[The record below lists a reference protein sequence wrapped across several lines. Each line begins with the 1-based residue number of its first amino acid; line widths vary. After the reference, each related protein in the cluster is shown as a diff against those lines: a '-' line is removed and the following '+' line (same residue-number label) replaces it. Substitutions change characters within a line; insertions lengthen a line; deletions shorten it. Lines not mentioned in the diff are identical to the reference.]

1 MKKIGLILTLL
12 ATVFIS
18 QDALAVATATQNL
31 QVGHYYRIRSSDK
44 SDKVNNVIQYH
55 YLCYV
60 NNISKYHTALK
71 PEILV
76 LRENEI
82 VSAPGAIFKITYLSG
97 TTSGSIK
104 LEAQGKDVFSSM
116 TNTPYHDENHIS
128 TFYWESGLT
137 YKKSEDG
144 TSIVLQ
150 NGERGVLFFTNPAYL
165 EDEWNN
171 YKEGSIGGNNQGA
184 EEYHYELGHSGG
196 EQKWYFEEVN
206 EENIADAYLGVPC
219 ATTTDYRTV
228 RVTDMV
234 SNTVDGITYYYSTM
248 RAPFP
253 LQFVTKRNGANEQ
266 SKLTPGDLFFVKKDG
281 SLVNIEF
288 NPSGT
293 MSKTYVIP
301 ANTPF
306 VIRTTTNNPAD
317 YKFQPSLLSGNVTNA
332 TDNELSKNLPS
343 SYLVNT
349 ASNNGVSGKRMLSI
363 VEGKAVFH
371 NRVGSEIKLSYYD
384 GNRAYFSKDSD
395 PIPVIEKKTLS
406 ELIHGNY
413 DSGTQYILSNDL
425 YVGYVTDGNVVYA
438 HDAGVDA
445 EYKVNM
451 PAGANEYKGFAHDDY
466 TQYNWVGLDVDAT
479 TNYGVENTII
489 PGGTLIGAILDDKN
503 NPEFQV
509 YTGPASKL
517 SERTTDASLTHV
529 NQYIAA
535 NFATDANGMLTA
547 TAGNNKGK
555 SYWFMPPVG
564 SEVVKVTWA
573 VIVFEKDGDGKYT
586 GNVYAYIP
594 KNVNGANGNGFQ
606 GKIKLD
612 VSMFSNGGT
621 QWPSNEDEVEQW
633 NGKVYEFMAV
643 AIKNSS
649 ASGAPR
655 RVNASDVIE
664 GDENQPASRF
674 TLSVL
679 EMTGTNGGVVTGI
692 DAVAAGKVV
701 KDVKFYN
708 LQGVA
713 KAEPWQGVNI
723 IVRTFDDG
731 TRDSKKVVF

>member
-12 ATVFIS
+12 STIFAGQNV
-18 QDALAVATATQNL
+18 LAATATQDL
-31 QVGHYYRIRSSDK
+31 QVGHYYRIRSSVTT
-44 SDKVNNVIQYH
+44 DKVGGVVQKHYMCLVYDNAASQYE
-55 YLCYV
+55 V
-60 NNISKYHTALK
+60 K
-71 PEILV
+71 IL
-76 LRENEI
+76 RQSDI
-82 VSAPGAIFKITYLSG
+82 VSAPGSIFKITGL
-97 TTSGSIK
+97 TSSKINLETQGQDVWSSIK
-104 LEAQGKDVFSSM
+104 GSSLIDEHGRNWTWTADLLNIFFDPIKYAAVKNSDGFHLSAAVRGSNSGNIATEAYFQDETLSYRNSSYVDHED
-116 TNTPYHDENHIS
+116 YHEPVGMSAEPS
-128 TFYWESGLT
+128 T
-137 YKKSEDG
+137 
-144 TSIVLQ
+144 I
-150 NGERGVLFFTNPAYL
+150 
-165 EDEWNN
+165 
-171 YKEGSIGGNNQGA
+171 
-184 EEYHYELGHSGG
+184 
-196 EQKWYFEEVN
+196 WYFEEVN
-206 EENIADAYLGVPC
+206 EANIDDTYLGLPC
-219 ATTTDYRTV
+219 AVSKESVTV
-228 RVTDMV
+228 SDMV
-234 SNTVDGITYYYSTM
+234 TNTVDGVTYYYSTM

-266 SKLTPGDLFFVKKDG
+266 SKLTPGDLFFVKSDG

-301 ANTPF
+301 ANKPF

-317 YKFQPSLLSGNVTNA
+317 YKFQPSLGSGNVTN
-332 TDNELSKNLPS
+332 TN
-343 SYLVNT
+343 VNALQS
-349 ASNNGVSGKRMLSI
+349 ASTYFVRNASGNGVSGKRMLSI
-363 VEGKAVFH
+363 VDGEAKFH
-371 NRVGSEIKLSYYD
+371 NRVGSEINLSYYD

-395 PIPVIEKKTLS
+395 PIPVIEEKTLS

-425 YVGYVTDGNVVYA
+425 YVGYVTDGKVVYA

-445 EYKVNM
+445 EYEVNM

-466 TQYNWVGLDVDAT
+466 TQYNWVALDVDVAT
-479 TNYGVENTII
+479 ETAKYGTENTII

-509 YTGPASKL
+509 YTGPASEL
-517 SERTTDASLTHV
+517 STRTTDASLTHV

-547 TAGNNKGK
+547 TAGNNKGT

-573 VIVFEKDGDGKYT
+573 VIVFEKDSDGKYT
-586 GNVYAYIP
+586 GNAYAYIP

-664 GDENQPASRF
+664 GDENQPTSRF

-679 EMTGTNGGVVTGI
+679 ELTGTNGGVVTGI

-701 KDVKFYN
+701 RDVKFYN

>member
-12 ATVFIS
+12 STIFAPQEV
-18 QDALAVATATQNL
+18 LAATATQDL
-31 QVGHYYRIRSSDK
+31 QVGHYYRIRSSVTT
-44 SDKVNNVIQYH
+44 DKVGGVVQKHYMCLVYDNAASQYE
-55 YLCYV
+55 V
-60 NNISKYHTALK
+60 K
-71 PEILV
+71 IL
-76 LRENEI
+76 RQSDI
-82 VSAPGAIFKITYLSG
+82 VSAPGSIFKITGL
-97 TTSGSIK
+97 TSSKINLETQGQDVWSSIK
-104 LEAQGKDVFSSM
+104 GSSLIDEHGRNWTWTADLLNIFFDPIKYAAVKNSDGFHLSAAVRGSNSGNIATEAYFQDETLSYRNSSYVDHED
-116 TNTPYHDENHIS
+116 YHEPVGMSAEPS
-128 TFYWESGLT
+128 T
-137 YKKSEDG
+137 
-144 TSIVLQ
+144 I
-150 NGERGVLFFTNPAYL
+150 
-165 EDEWNN
+165 
-171 YKEGSIGGNNQGA
+171 
-184 EEYHYELGHSGG
+184 
-196 EQKWYFEEVN
+196 WYFEEVN
-206 EENIADAYLGVPC
+206 EANIDDTYLGLPC
-219 ATTTDYRTV
+219 AVSKESVTV
-228 RVTDMV
+228 SDMV
-234 SNTVDGITYYYSTM
+234 TNTVDGVTYYYSTM

-266 SKLTPGDLFFVKKDG
+266 SKLTPGDLFFVKSDG

-301 ANTPF
+301 ANKPF

-317 YKFQPSLLSGNVTNA
+317 YKFQPSLGSGNVTN
-332 TDNELSKNLPS
+332 TN
-343 SYLVNT
+343 VNALQS
-349 ASNNGVSGKRMLSI
+349 ASTYFVRNASGNGVSGKRMLSI
-363 VEGKAVFH
+363 VDGEAKFH
-371 NRVGSEIKLSYYD
+371 NRVGSEINLSYYD

-395 PIPVIEKKTLS
+395 PIPVIEEKTLS

-425 YVGYVTDGNVVYA
+425 YVGYVTDGKVVYA

-445 EYKVNM
+445 EYEVNM

-466 TQYNWVGLDVDAT
+466 TQYNWVALDVDVAT
-479 TNYGVENTII
+479 ETAKYGTENTII

-509 YTGPASKL
+509 YTGPASEL
-517 SERTTDASLTHV
+517 STRTTDASLTHV

-547 TAGNNKGK
+547 TAGNNKGT

-573 VIVFEKDGDGKYT
+573 VIVFEKDSDGKYT
-586 GNVYAYIP
+586 GNAYAYIP

-664 GDENQPASRF
+664 GDENQPTSRF

-679 EMTGTNGGVVTGI
+679 ELTGTNGGVVTGI

-701 KDVKFYN
+701 RDVKFYN

>member
-12 ATVFIS
+12 STIFAGQNV
-18 QDALAVATATQNL
+18 LAATATQDL
-31 QVGHYYRIRSSDK
+31 QVGHYYRIRSSVTK
-44 SDKVNNVIQYH
+44 DKVGGVVQKHYMCLVYDNAASQYE
-55 YLCYV
+55 V
-60 NNISKYHTALK
+60 K
-71 PEILV
+71 IL
-76 LRENEI
+76 RQSDI
-82 VSAPGAIFKITYLSG
+82 VSAPGSIFKITRLTSSKINLETQGQDVWSSINGSSLIDEHGRNWTWTAGIYNPIQYAAVENSDGFHLSAAVR
-97 TTSGSIK
+97 GS
-104 LEAQGKDVFSSM
+104 SSFYIA
-116 TNTPYHDENHIS
+116 TDAYFQDETLSYRNSSYVDPEDYHEPVGMSDDPS
-128 TFYWESGLT
+128 T
-137 YKKSEDG
+137 
-144 TSIVLQ
+144 I
-150 NGERGVLFFTNPAYL
+150 
-165 EDEWNN
+165 
-171 YKEGSIGGNNQGA
+171 
-184 EEYHYELGHSGG
+184 
-196 EQKWYFEEVN
+196 WYFEEVN
-206 EENIADAYLGVPC
+206 EANIDDTYLGLPC
-219 ATTTDYRTV
+219 AVSKESVTV
-228 RVTDMV
+228 SDMV
-234 SNTVDGITYYYSTM
+234 TNTVDGVTYYYSTM

-266 SKLTPGDLFFVKKDG
+266 SKLTPGDLFFVKNDG

-317 YKFQPSLLSGNVTNA
+317 YKFQPSLGSGNVTN
-332 TDNELSKNLPS
+332 TN
-343 SYLVNT
+343 VNALQS
-349 ASNNGVSGKRMLSI
+349 ASTYFVRNASTNGVSGKRMLSI
-363 VEGKAVFH
+363 VDGEAKFH

-395 PIPVIEKKTLS
+395 PIPVIEEKTLS

-425 YVGYVTDGNVVYA
+425 YVGYVTDGKVVYA

-466 TQYNWVGLDVDAT
+466 TQYNWVALDVDVAT
-479 TNYGVENTII
+479 ETAKYGTENTII

-509 YTGPASKL
+509 YTGPASEL
-517 SERTTDASLTHV
+517 STRTTDASLTHV

-547 TAGNNKGK
+547 TAGNNKGT

-573 VIVFEKDGDGKYT
+573 VIVFEKDSDGKYT
-586 GNVYAYIP
+586 GNAYAYIP

-621 QWPSNEDEVEQW
+621 PWPSNEDEVEQW

-664 GDENQPASRF
+664 GDENQPTSRF

-679 EMTGTNGGVVTGI
+679 ELTGTNGGVVTGI

>member
-12 ATVFIS
+12 FTIFAPQEV
-18 QDALAVATATQNL
+18 LAATATQDL
-31 QVGHYYRIRSSDK
+31 QVGHYYRIRSSVTTDMVGGVVQK
-44 SDKVNNVIQYH
+44 HYMCLVYDNAASQYEVKILRQSD
-55 YLCYV
+55 
-60 NNISKYHTALK
+60 
-71 PEILV
+71 
-76 LRENEI
+76 I
-82 VSAPGAIFKITYLSG
+82 VSAPGSIFKITGL
-97 TTSGSIK
+97 TSSKINLETQEQDVWSSIK
-104 LEAQGKDVFSSM
+104 GSSLIDEHGRNWIW
-116 TNTPYHDENHIS
+116 TADLLGINKPIKYAAAENSDGFHLSAAVRGLNSVGFATKAYFQDETLIYRNSNEDYHEPLGMSAEPS
-128 TFYWESGLT
+128 T
-137 YKKSEDG
+137 
-144 TSIVLQ
+144 I
-150 NGERGVLFFTNPAYL
+150 
-165 EDEWNN
+165 
-171 YKEGSIGGNNQGA
+171 
-184 EEYHYELGHSGG
+184 
-196 EQKWYFEEVN
+196 WYFEEVN
-206 EENIADAYLGVPC
+206 EANIDDTYLGLPC
-219 ATTTDYRTV
+219 AVSKESVTV
-228 RVTDMV
+228 SDMV
-234 SNTVDGITYYYSTM
+234 TNTVDGVTYYYSTM

-266 SKLTPGDLFFVKKDG
+266 SKLTPGDLFFVKSDR

-317 YKFQPSLLSGNVTNA
+317 YKFQPSLGSGNVTN
-332 TDNELSKNLPS
+332 TNDNALQSASTYFVRNANKN
-343 SYLVNT
+343 V
-349 ASNNGVSGKRMLSI
+349 VSDKCMLSI
-363 VEGKAVFH
+363 VDGEAKFH

-384 GNRAYFSKDSD
+384 GNRAYFTDDSY
-395 PIPVIEKKTLS
+395 PIPTIEKKTLS

-425 YVGYVTDGNVVYA
+425 YVGYVTDGKVVYA

-445 EYKVNM
+445 EYEVNM

-466 TQYNWVGLDVDAT
+466 TQYNWVALDVDVAT
-479 TNYGVENTII
+479 ETAKYGTENTII

-509 YTGPASKL
+509 YTGPASEL

-547 TAGNNKGK
+547 TAGNNKGT

-573 VIVFEKDGDGKYT
+573 VIVFEKDSDGKYT
-586 GNVYAYIP
+586 GNAYAYIP

-612 VSMFSNGGT
+612 VSMFSNVGT

-664 GDENQPASRF
+664 GDENQPTSRF

-679 EMTGTNGGVVTGI
+679 ELTGTNGGVVTGV

>member
-12 ATVFIS
+12 STIFAGQEV
-18 QDALAVATATQNL
+18 LAATATQDL
-31 QVGHYYRIRSSDK
+31 QVGHYYRIRSSVTT
-44 SDKVNNVIQYH
+44 DKVGGVVQKHYMCLVYDNAASQYE
-55 YLCYV
+55 V
-60 NNISKYHTALK
+60 K
-71 PEILV
+71 IL
-76 LRENEI
+76 RQSDI
-82 VSAPGAIFKITYLSG
+82 VSAPGSIFKITRLTSSKINLETQGQDVWSSINGSSLIDEHGRNWTWTAGLYNPIQYAAVKNSDGFHLSAAVR
-97 TTSGSIK
+97 GSNS
-104 LEAQGKDVFSSM
+104 LYFATDAYFQDETLSYRNSSYVDHEDYHEPVGMSEAA
-116 TNTPYHDENHIS
+116 S
-128 TFYWESGLT
+128 T
-137 YKKSEDG
+137 
-144 TSIVLQ
+144 I
-150 NGERGVLFFTNPAYL
+150 
-165 EDEWNN
+165 
-171 YKEGSIGGNNQGA
+171 
-184 EEYHYELGHSGG
+184 
-196 EQKWYFEEVN
+196 WYFEEVN
-206 EENIADAYLGVPC
+206 EANIDDTYLGLPC
-219 ATTTDYRTV
+219 AVSKESVTV
-228 RVTDMV
+228 SDMV
-234 SNTVDGITYYYSTM
+234 TNTVDGVTYYYSTM

-266 SKLTPGDLFFVKKDG
+266 SKLTPGDLFFVKNDG

-317 YKFQPSLLSGNVTNA
+317 YKFQPSLGSGNVTN
-332 TDNELSKNLPS
+332 TN
-343 SYLVNT
+343 VNALQS
-349 ASNNGVSGKRMLSI
+349 ASTYFVRNASTNGVSGKRMLSI
-363 VEGKAVFH
+363 VDGEAKFH

-384 GNRAYFSKDSD
+384 GNRAYFTKDSD
-395 PIPVIEKKTLS
+395 PIPTIEEKTLS

-425 YVGYVTDGNVVYA
+425 YVGYVTDGKVVYA

-445 EYKVNM
+445 EYEVNM
-451 PAGANEYKGFAHDDY
+451 PAGANEYKGFSHDDY
-466 TQYNWVGLDVDAT
+466 TQYNWVALDVDVAT
-479 TNYGVENTII
+479 ETAKYGTENTII

-509 YTGPASKL
+509 YTGPASEL

-535 NFATDANGMLTA
+535 NFATDANGMLQSKT
-547 TAGNNKGK
+547 GEN
-555 SYWFMPPVG
+555 YWFMPPVG

-573 VIVFEKDGDGKYT
+573 VIVFEKDSDGKYT

-664 GDENQPASRF
+664 GDENQPTSRF

-679 EMTGTNGGVVTGI
+679 ELTGTNGGVVTGV

>member
-1 MKKIGLILTLL
+1 ML
-12 ATVFIS
+12 A
-18 QDALAVATATQNL
+18 ATATQDL
-31 QVGHYYRIRSSDK
+31 QVGHYYRIRSSVNT
-44 SDKVNNVIQYH
+44 DKVGGVVQKHYMCFVYDNVKTSFNGNREQYQM
-55 YLCYV
+55 
-60 NNISKYHTALK
+60 K
-71 PEILV
+71 V
-76 LRENEI
+76 LRQSDI
-82 VSAPGAIFKITYLSG
+82 ISAPGSIFKVTGFTDGSGWFSSPTIT
-97 TTSGSIK
+97 
-104 LEAQGKDVFSSM
+104 LEAQGVNVFSSLSGSS
-116 TNTPYHDENHIS
+116 YGDENGRNWTWSS
-128 TFYWESGLT
+128 TLNYEKNDDGLSFT
-137 YKKSEDG
+137 L
-144 TSIVLQ
+144 T
-150 NGERGVLFFTNPAYL
+150 NGSRAVIYTAYL
-165 EDEWNN
+165 QDESMS
-171 YKEGSIGGNNQGA
+171 YKANSTAAGHWGA
-184 EEYHYELGHSGG
+184 EAYHETLGHSSSAST
-196 EQKWYFEEVN
+196 KWYFEEVS
-206 EENIADAYLGVPC
+206 EENIADTYLGAPC
-219 ATTTDYRTV
+219 ANTKTSVTV
-228 RVTDMV
+228 SDMV
-234 SNTVDGITYYYSTM
+234 TNTVDGVTYYYSTM
-248 RAPFP
+248 RVPFP

-266 SKLTPGDLFFVKKDG
+266 SKLTPGDLFFVKSDG

-317 YKFQPSLLSGNVTNA
+317 YKFQPSLGSGNVTN
-332 TDNELSKNLPS
+332 TN
-343 SYLVNT
+343 VNALQS
-349 ASNNGVSGKRMLSI
+349 ASTYFVRKANTNVVSGKRMLSI
-363 VEGKAVFH
+363 VDGEAKFH
-371 NRVGSEIKLSYYD
+371 NRVGTEINLDYYD
-384 GNRAYFSKDSD
+384 GNRAYFTKDSD
-395 PIPVIEKKTLS
+395 PIPTIEEKTLS

-425 YVGYVTDGNVVYA
+425 YVGYVTDGKVVYA

-445 EYKVNM
+445 EYEVNM

-466 TQYNWVGLDVDAT
+466 TQYNWVALDVDVAT
-479 TNYGVENTII
+479 ETAKYGTENTII

-517 SERTTDASLTHV
+517 TQRTTDASLTHV

-535 NFATDANGMLTA
+535 SFATDANGMLQSKT
-547 TAGNNKGK
+547 GEN
-555 SYWFMPPVG
+555 YWFMPPVG

-573 VIVFEKDGDGKYT
+573 VIIFEKDSEGHFT

-594 KNVNGANGNGFQ
+594 KSVDGANGNGFQ

-612 VSMFSNGGT
+612 ASMFSTGGT
-621 QWPSNEDEVEQW
+621 QWPANEEEAEQW

-713 KAEPWQGVNI
+713 KAEPWDGVNI